1 MDQKLND
8 PYGLDLLG
16 DLFACPMDTGEMIIN
31 DGELYEE
38 YPRQPK
44 LSDRG
49 TATIG

>member
-1 MDQKLND
+1 MSPEIHD

-16 DLFACPMDTGEMIIN
+16 DLFACPMDTEELIIN

-44 LSDRG
+44 LSDQG
-49 TATIG
+49 TAMIE